1 MAKLNFSKRDLLMPG
16 VLVIFFFIFYLVYE
30 DIKDR
35 TIEEFNN
42 EQLILARTASQG
54 MSSFFQEH
62 ESVLTFLAEFK
73 DIIDFTE
80 AGEDLLSSFYNT
92 HKSTIE
98 AVTRVDADGIIM
110 YTFPYK
116 QSVIGNDISY
126 QDHVSQV
133 ITEQKP
139 VISDVFLSAQG
150 YLAIALH
157 VPVFNDELYDGS
169 LAVLIQI
176 DKLGEQYLG
185 KIKSRGT
192 GNVWLLSENGI
203 EIYCPFS
210 AHIGKPMLENMSDDG
225 ATIALIEKIKTQIS
239 GTVKGFHTATIDPD
253 EKKSTGEN
261 ITFLRSPLGNTYW
274 TILISYQEKDIYAA
288 IARFRNRLI
297 LVFLLLFV
305 TVTYFF
311 YSLARVRNVLKLKA
325 KRKEA
330 EETLLKSEEKFRRL
344 FEDHLAIKLLIDP
357 ISGAIVDAN
366 KSASDYYGWT
376 RDELKGKI
384 ISEINMLSPDEI
396 KVNIENVI
404 SQKKNKFE
412 FKHRLK
418 NGSVRDVEVI
428 SSVIEIEEQKMLHSI
443 IFDISYRKQVEG
455 ALIQAKEK
463 AEESDRLKTAF
474 LQNMSHEIR
483 TPMNAIMGFSSL
495 LVGSYKNKAQL
506 EQYSEII
513 THRSNDLLEIIDD
526 ILNISKIESGQMTV
540 NNEVIKL
547 KAFFADLSAYFYGY
561 QERMGKQQIP
571 FNLQA
576 PDDLTSIAIYTDKV
590 KLRQIF
596 INLLSNAF
604 KFTKS
609 GKIEGGCKFDA
620 DQNLVFYVFDTG
632 IGIPEDKQEKI
643 FERFEQLDQSSTK
656 ATGGTGLGLSI
667 ARGLVELLDGKIWLE
682 SELGKGTSFYF
693 SIPVNIV
700 DAEIPAQAS
709 TQHDATYDFTGKR
722 LLVVED
728 DIDNYKLI
736 QAILANTGVK
746 IIHTKFGKEA
756 VQIALS
762 QSPDLVLMDIRLP
775 DLDGY
780 SATREIKEQKPDLP
794 IIAQTAFAAQDD
806 KQKALD
812 AGCSDYISKPIHKIL
827 LLDMVKKHIS
837 G

>member
-1 MAKLNFSKRDLLMPG
+1 MPG
-16 VLVIFFFIFYLVYE
+16 ILAIFFFIFYLVYE

-62 ESVLTFLAEFK
+62 ESGLTFLAELK

-98 AVTRVDADGIIM
+98 AVTRVDADGIIT

-133 ITEQKP
+133 ITDQKP

-157 VPVFNDELYDGS
+157 VPVFKDELFDGS
-169 LAVLIQI
+169 LAILIPI

-185 KIKSRGT
+185 NIKSRGT

-210 AHIGKPMLENMSDDG
+210 GHIGKPMLENMSYDDS
-225 ATIALIEKIKTQIS
+225 TIELTEKIKKQSS
-239 GTVKGFHTATIDPD
+239 GTVKGIHTEAIDLD
-253 EKKSTGEN
+253 DTKSSGQY
-261 ITFLRSPLGNTYW
+261 ITFFRSPLGNTYW

-288 IARFRNRLI
+288 IARLRNRLI
-297 LVFLLLFV
+297 LVFLLLFI
-305 TVTYFF
+305 TITYFF
-311 YSLARVRNVLKLKA
+311 YSLARVRNVLMLEA
-325 KRKEA
+325 KRKKA
-330 EETLLKSEEKFRRL
+330 EKTLLKSEEKFRRL
-344 FEDHLAIKLLIDP
+344 FEDHLAMKLLIDP
-357 ISGAIVDAN
+357 KSGAIVDAN
-366 KSASDYYGWT
+366 KSASNYYGWT
-376 RDELKGKI
+376 REELKGKK
-384 ISEINMLSPDEI
+384 ISEINILSPDEI
-396 KVNIENVI
+396 KMDIEKVI

-412 FKHRLK
+412 FKHQLK
-418 NGSVRDVEVI
+418 NGSVRDVEVL
-428 SSVIEIEEQKMLHSI
+428 SSVVEIAEQKMLHSI

-455 ALIQAKEK
+455 ALIKSKEK

-495 LVGSYKNKAQL
+495 LVRSYNNKAQL
-506 EQYSEII
+506 EQYTEII
-513 THRSNDLLEIIDD
+513 SQRSNDLLEIIDD
-526 ILNISKIESGQMTV
+526 ILNISKIESGQLTV

-547 KAFFADLSAYFYGY
+547 KDFFADLSAYFYGY

-576 PDDLTSIAIYTDKV
+576 PDDLSSIAIYTDKV

-604 KFTKS
+604 KFTIS
-609 GKIEGGCKFDA
+609 GNIEGGCKFDTN
-620 DQNLVFYVFDTG
+620 QNLVFHVFDTG
-632 IGIPEDKQEKI
+632 IGIPLDKQEKI
-643 FERFEQLDQSSTK
+643 FERFAQLDQSSTK

-682 SELGKGTSFYF
+682 SEVGKGTSFYF

-709 TQHDATYDFTGKR
+709 TQQDATYDFTGKTV
-722 LLVVED
+722 LVVED
-728 DIDNYKLI
+728 DIDNYTLI
-736 QAILANTGVK
+736 EAILADTGLK
-746 IIHTKFGKEA
+746 IIHTEFGKEA

-762 QSPDLVLMDIRLP
+762 QSLDLVLMDIRLP
-775 DLDGY
+775 DLNGY
-780 SATREIKEQKPDLP
+780 SATREIKEQKPDLR
-794 IIAQTAFAAQDD
+794 IIAQTAYAAQDD

-812 AGCSDYISKPIHKIL
+812 AGCSDYISKPIHKKL
-827 LLDMVKKHIS
+827 LLDMIKKHIDINLQYRTLS
-837 G
+837 